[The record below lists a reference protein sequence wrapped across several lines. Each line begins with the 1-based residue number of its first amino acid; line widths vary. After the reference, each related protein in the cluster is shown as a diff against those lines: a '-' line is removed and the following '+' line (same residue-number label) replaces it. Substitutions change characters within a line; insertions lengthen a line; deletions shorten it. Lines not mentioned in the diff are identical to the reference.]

1 MLRNHKPSGKHT
13 YDITQDVTTDGACS
27 QVHGWRSRPSTT
39 DRSGKG
45 AGPTYQQ
52 CFQRADSVQQLRV
65 HICAAQVFRST
76 IQILH
81 RLPQLVDR
89 LLVLQKHLVRQ
100 LLLSDGNANS
110 EEAHAQSTPVGAC
123 YSQGDT
129 PTVPCAPHLQ
139 HALLLAHATSP
150 PQFNQTRHTRCTTFA
165 LMSLTSSNGLYLPAV
180 PNRFRYPVAAFRH
193 RPCTSR
199 CGVAVLWHRQR

>member
-150 PQFNQTRHTRCTTFA
+150 PIVAGTASQCRSSCSTSPEVSRRNTTHCCRKP
-165 LMSLTSSNGLYLPAV
+165 LP
-180 PNRFRYPVAAFRH
+180 PPLG
-193 RPCTSR
+193 RP
-199 CGVAVLWHRQR
+199 GK